1 MKTKNQLTVIAEP
14 GKQELFLKREF
25 DAPRDLVYAA
35 FSDPY
40 ILTQWS
46 APFDMKMKIDKYD
59 NKAGGQYRFLYID
72 AKGNEFAFNGVI
84 HEIVPEERVIRTYEF
99 EGLPEKGHVLMEVLM
114 FESLPNDRTRM
125 VTQQVFRSVADR
137 DGMVQSGM
145 EHGAT
150 DSYNKLDTAL
160 EKMTR

>member
-25 DAPRDLVYAA
+25 DAPIDIVYKA
-35 FSDPY
+35 FSDPE

-46 APFDMKMKIDKYD
+46 APFDMSMKIDRYD
-59 NKAGGQYRFLYID
+59 NRAGGQYRFLYID
-72 AKGNEFAFNGVI
+72 PKGNEFAFNGVI
-84 HEIVPEERVIRTYEF
+84 HEIVPAERVIRTYEF
-99 EGLPEKGHVLMEVLM
+99 EGLPEKGHVLMEVLL
-114 FESLPNDRTRM
+114 FESLPKNRTRM

-145 EHGAT
+145 EQGAS
-150 DSYNKLDTAL
+150 DSYNKLDAAL
-160 EKMTR
+160 EKLG